1 MAIPYSSTS
10 DLPLG
15 LAPATINSVVYN
27 VDDSTLASKV
37 NRLIEQT
44 DGNGDRAAFMIRADS
59 TQIEG
64 SMILQRAT
72 LTTVLPPEGTEFT
85 YDFDRSGTASTL
97 VVKDVTVTIG
107 KDNFDTFEI
116 AVILKTYQA

>member
-1 MAIPYSSTS
+1 MAVPYSSNP

-27 VDDSTLASKV
+27 VDDSSLASKV

-44 DGNGDRAAFMIRADS
+44 DGNGDRAAFMIRADAA
-59 TQIEG
+59 QIEG
-64 SMILQRAT
+64 TMILQRAT

-116 AVILKTYQA
+116 TVILKTYQA